1 MQTKQALPS
10 DYADILHLPHP
21 DSAVHP
27 RMPRRDR
34 AAQFSPFAALT
45 GYETAISETEE
56 AYLQK
61 QVTEP
66 EKSPDGVEGR

>member
-1 MQTKQALPS
+1 MQTKHEMSA

-27 RMPRRDR
+27 RMSRRDR

-56 AYLQK
+56 AYLRK
-61 QVTEP
+61 QCTDTESTG
-66 EKSPDGVEGR
+66 K